1 MTDDPIETAAG
12 LSGRRERFWG
22 LVGGTVGSAVG
33 IGAFAIA
40 WLVQGASAGEMSGA
54 PYPSFLARRVMMPL
68 DYYFLAL
75 ILVGLAFL
83 GSGLFAT
90 RFGRYPRSD
99 GFGATLLGT
108 ILCALGGIVLFVR
121 LWAVLH
127 GSPAVSSSTG

>member
-1 MTDDPIETAAG
+1 MADHPIESAAG

-22 LVGGTVGSAVG
+22 IVGGSVGSAAG

-40 WLVQGASAGEMSGA
+40 WLVQGASLGELSGA
-54 PYPSFLARRVMMPL
+54 PYPPLMTRRAMMPL

-75 ILVGLAFL
+75 IVFGLAFL
-83 GSGLFAT
+83 GSGLVAT

-108 ILCALGGIVLFVR
+108 ILCALGGIVLFMR

-127 GSPAVSSSTG
+127 APSSTG